1 MPDDSLLILS
11 GQDVAE
17 VCAGRELEILDAV
30 RAAYRAHGRGESALP
45 HSTFLRLPGDETNRI
60 IALPAYLGDG
70 FAVAGVKWIASFPAN
85 LERGMARASALVI
98 LNSPATGRPE
108 VVLEGSLVSAKRTA
122 ASAAAAAHALLGGRA
137 AEPVGLVGAGVIN
150 RETARFLVL
159 ALPGVERFVVHDLDA
174 GRAHRLASWLG
185 QWGMRAETASTIDR
199 VIAQCPLVSFA
210 TTAAR
215 PHVRDLSRCPGGA
228 VLLHTSLRDL
238 APELLLQADNVV
250 DDPDHVCRAETSL
263 HLAERLAGNRDFIR
277 CTLAD
282 ILDGRAAARR
292 DATSLAV
299 FSPFGL
305 GVLDLAVAQL
315 VARHAR
321 EAGRGVTLPAF
332 IPGPED

>member
-1 MPDDSLLILS
+1 MGDGSLLILS

-17 VCAGRELEILDAV
+17 ACAGRELEILEVV
-30 RAAYRAHGRGESALP
+30 RAAYRAHGRGDSALP

-60 IALPAYLGDG
+60 IALPAYLGEG
-70 FAVAGVKWIASFPAN
+70 FAVAGMKWIASFPGN
-85 LERGMARASALVI
+85 VERGMARASALVI

-137 AEPVGLVGAGVIN
+137 PEAAGLVGAGVIH
-150 RETARFLVL
+150 RETARFLAL
-159 ALPGVERFVVHDLDA
+159 ALPGLERFVIHDLDA
-174 GRAHRLASWLG
+174 GRARRLASLLA
-185 QWGMRAETASTIDR
+185 QSGMRAETASTIEEVLGR
-199 VIAQCPLVSFA
+199 CPLVSFA

-215 PHVRDLSRCPGGA
+215 PHVRELSRCAPGT
-228 VLLHTSLRDL
+228 VLLHISLRDL

-263 HLAERLAGNRDFIR
+263 HLAERLAGHRDFIR

-282 ILDGRAAARR
+282 ILDGRAPARR

-305 GVLDLAVAQL
+305 GVLDLAVGQL
-315 VARHAR
+315 VARKAQ
-321 EAGRGVTLPAF
+321 EAGRGLVLPGF
-332 IPGPED
+332 LPGPED